1 MKKLIFAIMLMC
13 VGPAVNALT
22 HTVTKGENLKAIA
35 EKYNVTIAQL
45 LEANPGVESL
55 FFIGMKL
62 TVPENAAASAVA
74 EQTQHAAA
82 QPRPDTATVTEPEN
96 RTFSRIS
103 ATDFGHIFINY
114 AADPEAFDKGF
125 YGIGFSEYGD
135 SGFGG
140 TFSVHGNWGIVD
152 KGQLMF
158 KFGPAYGYPVNQYLM
173 VNAALRGFIYTYDKK
188 NGRTATS
195 TDQKVNGGITITPG
209 VTLKLDR
216 FFIDADFELGWC
228 HDFDKLYKNIEVGI
242 GYKF

>member
-1 MKKLIFAIMLMC
+1 MKILIFAILLMC
-13 VGPAVNALT
+13 VGPTVNALT

-55 FFIGMKL
+55 FFVGMKL
-62 TVPENAAASAVA
+62 TVPENAVVTAPV
-74 EQTQHAAA
+74 EQTQRPEA
-82 QPRPDTATVTEPEN
+82 QPRPDTVAETESEN
-96 RTFSRIS
+96 RTFSRLTS
-103 ATDFGHIFINY
+103 NDFGHVCINY
-114 AADPEAFDKGF
+114 ASDPEAFDKGF
-125 YGIGFSEYGD
+125 YGIGFSEYSD
-135 SGFGG
+135 SGFGA
-140 TFSVHGNWGIVD
+140 TFSAHGNWGIVD

-158 KFGPAYGYPVNQYLM
+158 KFGPVYGYPVNQYLM

-188 NGRTATS
+188 NERNATS

-216 FFIDADFELGWC
+216 FFIDAGFELGWAN
-228 HDFDKLYKNIEVGI
+228 KYGELYKNVELGI